1 MTDTMTDTM
10 TELPESQEPPPTQV
24 LTEKEK
30 SIENLIHHLHY
41 MSCSMNY
48 RGSTI
53 AVNTC
58 YMSGREYEDYDCIR
72 ERQIN
77 GTMMTY
83 PYNAIPTHP
92 DNYWMIEALQTLC
105 IVHSCVVPNWD
116 REEKDEDE
124 GVLITHNLPPIIK
137 HRRSSGEMIKSLTT
151 NLNHGLRISK
161 RDNVSIHVRV
171 HWLIDDTEITDES
184 VEELWNKDSSILYKD
199 IPLEKLVEHNKEIMP
214 ETITLKFKDMKCANT
229 PEQCAVS
236 KFVNS
241 KLHEW
246 CETTLQKSI
255 DYYAAEKNITLCYEI
270 C

>member
-1 MTDTMTDTM
+1 M
-10 TELPESQEPPPTQV
+10 TELSGTHELSPV
-24 LTEKEK
+24 LTDKEK
-30 SIENLIHHLHY
+30 SIENLVQHLHY

-53 AVNTC
+53 AVNKC

-92 DNYWMIEALQTLC
+92 ENYWMIEALQTLC
-105 IVHSCVVPNWD
+105 IVHSCVIPNWD
-116 REEKDEDE
+116 REEKYDE
-124 GVLITHNLPPIIK
+124 VLITHNLPPIIK

-161 RDNVSIHVRV
+161 RDYVSIHVRV
-171 HWLIDDTEITDES
+171 HWSIDNTEISDED
-184 VEELWNKDSSILYKD
+184 VEELWNKDSGILYKD

-214 ETITLKFKDMKCANT
+214 ETIRLKFKEMKCDDT
-229 PEQCAVS
+229 PEQFAVS
-236 KFVNS
+236 KFVNR
-241 KLHEW
+241 KLQEW